1 MPSEHLKAT
10 SIDKEIKTQIY
21 QMSLWHKKF
30 ADLLRHLKN
39 SEPRIIDVS
48 EGARV
53 KSTNMRHHSSS
64 NPNSS
69 LFIGRNRYGP
79 KDHTRFPGTT
89 HVV

>member
-1 MPSEHLKAT
+1 
-10 SIDKEIKTQIY
+10 
-21 QMSLWHKKF
+21 
-30 ADLLRHLKN
+30 LKN
-39 SEPRIIDVS
+39 SEARIIDVS

-64 NPNSS
+64 NSQPFS
-69 LFIGRNRYGP
+69 LMRRNRYGP

>member
-1 MPSEHLKAT
+1 MEH
-10 SIDKEIKTQIY
+10 EI
-21 QMSLWHKKF
+21 
-30 ADLLRHLKN
+30 RHLKN

-64 NPNSS
+64 NSQPFS
-69 LFIGRNRYGP
+69 LMRRNRYGP